1 MISIIDYGIGN
12 LRSVEKA
19 LWSLGIEA
27 NITSDVK
34 QIKASKGI
42 ILPGVGAFPAAMTN
56 LRERELDLFLKEEV
70 KSGKPIIGI
79 CLGMQLL
86 FDSSDEVRYTEGLG
100 LIDGQVKKFDIK
112 EKVPHMGWNKLKFN
126 VPSQTLKGVTEGSYV
141 YFVHSFYAQTD
152 KANVNAY
159 AEYEIEVPAIVSKEN
174 VIGFQF
180 HPEKSGEVGLNIL
193 KNLKGLIR

>member
-27 NITSDVK
+27 KITSDVK
-34 QIKASKGI
+34 EIKTSKGI
-42 ILPGVGAFPAAMTN
+42 ILPGVGAFPAAMAN
-56 LRERELDLFLKEEV
+56 LRERELDFFLKEEA
-70 KSGKPIIGI
+70 KSGKPLIGI

-126 VPSQTLKGVTEGSYV
+126 VPSDALKGITEGSYV

-152 KANVNAY
+152 KSNVNAY